1 MAAVAFSI
9 AVVADSSEQSVV
21 VVVVVVIGM
30 VDRWIEGVYG
40 MDGWMDRSMDGSID
54 RSMEVAR
61 RKLSLSCGCDTNTCE
76 HSIVGKSTHTHTYTI
91 RMKQPPPKGRWK
103 SKVKIGAL
111 LVATRNPRRGKKKK
125 KNDPVVPRD
134 VAWWMN

>member
-40 MDGWMDRSMDGSID
+40 MDGWMDGSIDGWMDGSID
-54 RSMEVAR
+54 GGRKKEV
-61 RKLSLSCGCDTNTCE
+61 
-76 HSIVGKSTHTHTYTI
+76 IVVL
-91 RMKQPPPKGRWK
+91 W
-103 SKVKIGAL
+103 L
-111 LVATRNPRRGKKKK
+111 
-125 KNDPVVPRD
+125 
-134 VAWWMN
+134 